1 VSSRK
6 VARIKPEFDAASIL
20 AYPVV
25 IAAVSQLSAQLFK
38 VVLYSFRDRRLALDR
53 FVNAAGF
60 PSAHSAF
67 VVSLATAIGIRRGVG
82 SDLFAVAFVL
92 AAVVVYDSFRLRGHV
107 QRHAETINELLAR
120 NAASS
125 GDGTDSTASGATGAG
140 GRWFGTGRP
149 ARGHTGRLA
158 GAPVSENVGH
168 NLPEVAVGVTWGVAW
183 AVLLA

>member
-1 VSSRK
+1 VT
-6 VARIKPEFDAASIL
+6 RIEPDPDFNAL
-20 AYPVV
+20 LTYPVV

-38 VVLYSFRDRRLALDR
+38 VALYSLRDRRLALER

-107 QRHAETINELLAR
+107 QRHAETINQLLAR
-120 NAASS
+120 HAAAS
-125 GDGTDSTASGATGAG
+125 GDESDLAASGADGAD
-140 GRWFGTGRP
+140 GTWLGKER
-149 ARGHTGRLA
+149 AAGAHTPRLP
-158 GAPVSENVGH
+158 GAPVSEQVGH
-168 NLPEVAVGVTWGVAW
+168 NLPEVAAGVVWGAAW
-183 AVLLA
+183 AVILS